1 MRCSDSPDTLF
12 PLIRHNPRLNPDV
25 PPGYSRAA
33 TAEELVTVETM
44 SLPFVRR
51 ERHALCD
58 TALALGPAEPTL
70 CEGWTVRDLIA
81 HLLVRESPSV
91 GAAGISIPLMSGFTE
106 RAMAAAAREPFEA
119 MVRRLRDPGITPY
132 RLPGVE
138 RVVNTLEYFVHHEDL
153 RRAQPD
159 WEPRILATGDQEELW
174 RLLKGVA
181 KLRARKVGHGLVI
194 RGHTRV
200 EASST
205 AGSRHVETT
214 ARRGAHPIQ
223 LAGPVTE
230 LVMVLFGR
238 SHANDVSWDG
248 PPDGL
253 TQLRRAGLGL

>member
-1 MRCSDSPDTLF
+1 
-12 PLIRHNPRLNPDV
+12 
-25 PPGYSRAA
+25 
-33 TAEELVTVETM
+33 M

-51 ERHALCD
+51 ERHALCE
-58 TALALGPAEPTL
+58 TALVLGPDEPTL

-81 HLLVRESPSV
+81 HLLVRDSPSIA
-91 GAAGISIPLMSGFTE
+91 AAGISIPLMSRFTE

-138 RVVNTLEYFVHHEDL
+138 RVVNTLEFFVHHEDL

-159 WEPRILATGDQEELW
+159 WEPRVLTEADQEELW

-181 KLRARKVGHGLVI
+181 KLRARKVGYGLVI

-200 EASST
+200 DATSR
-205 AGSRHVETT
+205 AGSRHLETT
-214 ARRGAHPIQ
+214 ARRGSTPIR
-223 LAGPVTE
+223 LTGPVTE

-238 SHANDVSWDG
+238 RQAREVSWDG
-248 PPDGL
+248 PADGL
-253 TQLRRAGLGL
+253 AQLRGAGLGL